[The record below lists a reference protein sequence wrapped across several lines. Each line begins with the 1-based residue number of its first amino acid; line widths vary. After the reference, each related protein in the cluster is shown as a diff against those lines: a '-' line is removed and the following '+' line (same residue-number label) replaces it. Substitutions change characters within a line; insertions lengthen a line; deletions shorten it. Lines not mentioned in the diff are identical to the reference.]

1 MDEVIF
7 KMPVGIT
14 VEFAGGKLTDADIS
28 GFFAASFFAPGYTDF
43 GGEFGDIFVIFGVSP
58 KLNLGTRLFF
68 DNFTNYG
75 DGWRDMT
82 PRAAPYY

>member
-1 MDEVIF
+1 MNEVIF

-14 VEFAGGKLTDADIS
+14 MEFAGGKLTDADIS

-58 KLNLGTRLFF
+58 KLNLSTRFFF
-68 DNFTNYG
+68 DDFTNYG
-75 DGWRDMT
+75 DGWRNVT
-82 PRAAPYY
+82 PAAPADY